1 MYLVTTSASRRSRVT
16 RGVFDSKNVRKL
28 IERGLVRASARVLKA
43 RRNCLIYSRSLR
55 QIFKDTIVRRCYMSV
70 KISSERTVVKF
81 RGKRPICM
89 SMLQAYILFKV
100 EFTGVKVPHRSFIRL
115 RP

>member
-1 MYLVTTSASRRSRVT
+1 
-16 RGVFDSKNVRKL
+16 
-28 IERGLVRASARVLKA
+28 
-43 RRNCLIYSRSLR
+43 
-55 QIFKDTIVRRCYMSV
+55 MSV